1 MSDFDDLVNMLEEF
15 GIEYEGGHFCDD
27 DEENM
32 WLTIK
37 ESELRFSPKGEL
49 MEL

>member
-15 GIEYEGGHFCDD
+15 GIEYEGGHFGND
-27 DEENM
+27 DEEDM

-37 ESELRFSPKGEL
+37 ESELRFSPEGNLREI
-49 MEL
+49 